1 MKITLHLISVKS
13 EKGRSGQRFVTIRLL
28 NEENILM
35 DQSSAVPVEVADE
48 NYAPRKRGLLRRDR
62 ILDAATDVFS
72 QYGYEA
78 ASLQEIVSRAGGS
91 LATLYRLFGNKEGL
105 FQAVIER
112 KSTQL
117 LESMDLPHMKGE
129 NPHKVLTNVGVHLL
143 NLILSD
149 DVLAVHRLLIAE
161 SGRNPRLREIFM
173 SMAPERSQRALADY
187 LQYMVD
193 HGHLQI
199 EDCAMAA
206 VQFVNMIKG
215 NYYMRRLL
223 GENVVISEA
232 DQRREVEHAV
242 NIFLRGTYP

>member
-1 MKITLHLISVKS
+1 
-13 EKGRSGQRFVTIRLL
+13 
-28 NEENILM
+28 M

-62 ILDAATDVFS
+62 ILDAATEVFS

-112 KSTQL
+112 KSTEL
-117 LESMDLPHMKGE
+117 LESLDLPHMKGE
-129 NPHKVLTNVGVHLL
+129 NPRKVLINVGMHLL
-143 NLILSD
+143 KLILSD

-173 SMAPERSQRALADY
+173 SMAPERSQRALQEY
-187 LQYMVD
+187 LQYMVE

-199 EDCAMAA
+199 DDCAMAA
-206 VQFVNMIKG
+206 VQFVNMVKG

-223 GENVVISEA
+223 GENIVISESE
-232 DQRREVEHAV
+232 QRREVEHAV
-242 NIFLRGTYP
+242 TIFLYGTAAAR